1 MLETANNA
9 NSPCCLDNAQY
20 QTLKAEYRRYSLEC
34 EAAMEVLL
42 ARIKNLQRG
51 MEASDGRDLID
62 TVTYRVKTFDSCIGK
77 MIRDGKPLTAEGLR
91 QIRDVA
97 GIRVITPFEDDI
109 YVLTDA
115 LQNQTGLFV
124 SRIKDYVDE
133 PENPKYEKYSSNP
146 SWQRNGPKDNGYA
159 SLHMTICVEVFFLGN
174 KVTVPVEVQIRDKT
188 MDAWAAIEHICGY
201 NRQKGYKCTGK
212 KSPKALELF
221 KKLASYLRDFRS
233 TAIELRDFGENEDE

>member
-1 MLETANNA
+1 MLDNNIV
-9 NSPCCLDNAQY
+9 NTDSPCPEAAQY
-20 QTLKAEYRRYSLEC
+20 QMLKAEYRRYSLEC
-34 EAAMEVLL
+34 DAAMEVLL

-51 MEASDGRDLID
+51 MEASDERDLID
-62 TVTYRVKTFDSCIGK
+62 SVTYRTKTFDSCIGK
-77 MIRDGKPLTAEGLR
+77 MRRDGKPMTAEGLR

-97 GIRVITPFEDDI
+97 GIRVVTPFEDDI
-109 YVLTDA
+109 YKLADA

-124 SRIKDYVDE
+124 SRVKDYVDE
-133 PENPKYEKYSSNP
+133 PANPKYEKYSYNP
-146 SWQRNGPKDNGYA
+146 AWQRKGPKENGYA

-201 NRQKGYKCTGK
+201 KCVGR

-221 KKLASYLRDFRS
+221 KKLANFLRDFRT
-233 TAIELRDFGENEDE
+233 TAIELRDFGEKKNK